1 MKTKVKSSFGA
12 RLRGGQDTVV
22 NISSFAN
29 YHSPRQEESPE
40 AMSSLINEII
50 LSESEEV
57 AIKEN
62 YSMAVDLR
70 QKAFRNNTD
79 SIEKLLS
86 PISGSVIAMYGKN
99 SKEFALVNSVIKT
112 MRSTKLVKPPV
123 NPDNTA
129 ETKRSISHSNLS
141 YASMTMHF
149 NDLTSTIAEFN
160 GFTSSNSIITVEG
173 LKQICTNITNLNNS
187 VVQNYNA
194 LVVSRSK
201 RNALFTE
208 LSERLT
214 RIKAYV
220 KAQYGFKSDEYK
232 LIKGAKV

>member
-1 MKTKVKSSFGA
+1 MKTKIKSSFGA

-86 PISGSVIAMYGKN
+86 PISGAVVAQYGKG
-99 SKEFALVNSVIKT
+99 SKEFALISSVIKT

-160 GFTSSNSIITVEG
+160 GFTSSNSTITVEG